1 MSAPAPDGRRGG
13 WRRRAKV
20 TAAAIIGKAVV
31 WSLASTWRM
40 RTERREVLD
49 AFRAAGKPVVL
60 AIWHG
65 ELLPGL
71 WRHRGEPISI
81 LVSTHADGEIIARI
95 IESLG
100 FTTVRGSSSRGGAR
114 ALLEMVGVLR
124 GGRDV
129 AVTPDG
135 PRGPRRVFAPG
146 AVVAAMRA
154 GAPVIAV
161 GARADRAWRL
171 RSWDRLV
178 IPKPFARVTVRYSE
192 AAYVTATNAR
202 DAEGEAARFAAL
214 VDGVC
219 APDAA

>member
-1 MSAPAPDGRRGG
+1 MSAPASDGRSAG

-20 TAAAIIGKAVV
+20 AVAASLGRVVV
-31 WSLASTWRM
+31 WSLASTWRV
-40 RTERREVLD
+40 RTERRDVLD
-49 AFRAAGKPVVL
+49 AFRTAGKPVVL

-114 ALLEMVGVLR
+114 ALLELVGVLR

-154 GAPVIAV
+154 GAPVVAV
-161 GARADRAWRL
+161 GVHADRAWRL

-192 AAYVTATNAR
+192 ARYAASTTPR
-202 DAEGEAARFAAL
+202 EAEAEAPRFAAL

-219 APDAA
+219 AADGT

>member
-1 MSAPAPDGRRGG
+1 
-13 WRRRAKV
+13 V
-20 TAAAIIGKAVV
+20 AAAAALGRFVV
-31 WSLASTWRM
+31 WTLASTWRM

-114 ALLEMVGVLR
+114 ALLELVGVLR

-154 GAPVIAV
+154 GAPVVAV
-161 GARADRAWRL
+161 GAQADRAWRL
-171 RSWDRLV
+171 GSWDRLV

-192 AAYVTATNAR
+192 ALYATSTTPR
-202 DAEGEAARFAAL
+202 EAEAEAPRFATL
-214 VDGVC
+214 IGGVC
-219 APDAA
+219 APDGP